1 MEAEKAGPPAGE
13 LPMNPMEHLVLTVLL
28 DGPRHGY
35 GIAGEIDRRSGG
47 AVAVHPG
54 NLYRV
59 LDRLLQRALIAE
71 VEPENGAG
79 GRRDYR
85 VTGAGKAMVEAED
98 RLRRRMRAA
107 SAGLRKLTEP
117 V

>member
-1 MEAEKAGPPAGE
+1 MDASEAGPPSGE

-28 DGPRHGY
+28 DGPLHGY
-35 GIAGEIDRRSGG
+35 GVATEIERRSGG

-71 VEPENGAG
+71 VEPENGAA

-85 VTGAGKAMVEAED
+85 VTGAGKAVVEAED
-98 RLRRRMRAA
+98 RLRRRVRAA

-117 V
+117 A